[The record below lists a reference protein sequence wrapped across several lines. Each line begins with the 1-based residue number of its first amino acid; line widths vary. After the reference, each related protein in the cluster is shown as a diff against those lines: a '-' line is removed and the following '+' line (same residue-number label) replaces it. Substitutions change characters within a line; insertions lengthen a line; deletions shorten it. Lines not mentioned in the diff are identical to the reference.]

1 MKNKWKNQR
10 LWVKLTFMVLIT
22 VALTVSVL
30 YLLLTN
36 RIYEA
41 TQTQE
46 EAQLLSIAEIVAAQ
60 PLVIE
65 TLRTGAT
72 NPEIQS
78 YTDQITETYQLDF
91 VVVMTMER
99 IRLTHPDPAKI
110 NEPFQGGDEEAAL
123 AGQETTS
130 IAQGTLGQSLRAF
143 VPVFDAE
150 NTEIGV
156 VAIGIKTT
164 TLASIA
170 KKTMQPF
177 SVSFAVSL
185 LFGFAAAI
193 FTAFQLKNQMYN
205 LEPVEIARLLE
216 ERNAM
221 LENTKDAILVTDKN
235 NRVVLSNLEAKK
247 LFQLE
252 AAGAAD
258 KADNP
263 NKADAV
269 DNLNEALVGL
279 PIQSLLPVAQDLQ
292 QLVGQDKTSDR
303 IYHQDGVDYLLSVAP
318 ITVSKKVIGQII
330 LMRDATELYL
340 LTDQLFNAATYATT
354 LQTQSHDFLNKLHV
368 IYGLAELEEYEELNE
383 YLGKILEPEQEF
395 SHRMIFLVKNPVIA
409 GFLIGERSKFTER
422 NYPFMIEVY
431 PDVPSTTDHMAVQCW
446 INIVRFLDRFILD
459 NQLADE
465 LQIHFGFWNDRLET
479 IYELQ
484 LDPAMQARLE
494 EELRAPFISQL
505 LKKVDG
511 QLACESNDRWLRI
524 SLKTAYRKEGN

>member
-46 EAQLLSIAEIVAAQ
+46 EEQLLSNAEIVAAQ
-60 PLVIE
+60 PLVAE
-65 TLRTGAT
+65 TLSSGAT
-72 NPEIQS
+72 NPEIQA

-91 VVVMTMER
+91 VVVMTMDR
-99 IRLTHPDPAKI
+99 IRFTHPDPDKI

-123 AGQETTS
+123 SGQETTS

-143 VPVFDAE
+143 VSVFNAD

-170 KKTMQPF
+170 QKTMQPF

-185 LFGFAAAI
+185 LFGFGAAV

-247 LFQLE
+247 LFQPE

-258 KADNP
+258 NADAADNP
-263 NKADAV
+263 
-269 DNLNEALVGL
+269 NEALVGL

-292 QLVGQDKTSDR
+292 ALGGQHKPTDR

-409 GFLIGERSKFTER
+409 GFLIGERSKFTEQ

-431 PDVPSTTDHMAVQCW
+431 PDVPPTTDHTAVQCW
-446 INIVRFLDRFILD
+446 INIIRFLDQFILE
-459 NQLADE
+459 NRLADD

-479 IYELQ
+479 VYELQ
-484 LDPAMQARLE
+484 LEPAIKERLT
-494 EELRAPFISQL
+494 EELHAPVIPQL
-505 LKKVDG
+505 LKRVDG
-511 QLACESNDRWLRI
+511 QLEIESNERRVKI

>member
-1 MKNKWKNQR
+1 MITLKQKWKNQR

-30 YLLLTN
+30 YLSLTN

-46 EAQLLSIAEIVAAQ
+46 EEQLLSIAEIVAAQ
-60 PLVIE
+60 PLVIQ
-65 TLRTGAT
+65 TLSNGAT
-72 NPEIQS
+72 NPEVQT
-78 YTDQITETYQLDF
+78 YANQITETYQLDF
-91 VVVMTMER
+91 VVVMTMDR
-99 IRLTHPDPAKI
+99 IRLTHPDPEKI
-110 NEPFQGGDEEAAL
+110 NAPFQGGDEEDAL
-123 AGQETTS
+123 SGQETTS

-143 VPVFDAE
+143 VPVFNAE
-150 NTEIGV
+150 NVEIGV

-185 LFGFAAAI
+185 LFGAAAAI

-205 LEPVEIARLLE
+205 LEPIEIARLLE

-221 LENTKDAILVTDKN
+221 LENTKDAILVTDKD

-247 LFQLE
+247 LFRP
-252 AAGAAD
+252 A
-258 KADNP
+258 KADGTTG
-263 NKADAV
+263 DEL
-269 DNLNEALVGL
+269 DESIVGL

-292 QLVGQDKTSDR
+292 LLAGKDKTTDR
-303 IYHQDGVDYLLSVAP
+303 IYHQDGVDYLLSTAP
-318 ITVSKKVIGQII
+318 ITVAKKVIGQII

-340 LTDQLFNAATYATT
+340 LTDQLFNAATYTTT

-368 IYGLAELEEYEELNE
+368 IYGLADLEEYEELND

-409 GFLIGERSKFTER
+409 GFLIGERSKFTEQ

-431 PDVPSTTDHMAVQCW
+431 PDVPPTTDHTAVQCW
-446 INIVRFLDRFILD
+446 INIIRFLDQFILE
-459 NQLADE
+459 NRLADD

-479 IYELQ
+479 VYELQ
-484 LDPAMQARLE
+484 LEPAMKERLTE
-494 EELRAPFISQL
+494 GLHAPVISQL
-505 LKKVDG
+505 LKRVDG
-511 QLACESNDRWLRI
+511 QLEIESNDRRIKI

>member
-1 MKNKWKNQR
+1 MIKLKQKWKNQR
-10 LWVKLTFMVLIT
+10 LWVKLTFMVLVT

-30 YLLLTN
+30 YLSLTT

-46 EAQLLSIAEIVAAQ
+46 EEQLLSIAEIVAAQ
-60 PLVIE
+60 PLVIQ
-65 TLRTGAT
+65 TLSNGAT
-72 NPEIQS
+72 NPEVQT
-78 YTDQITETYQLDF
+78 YANQITETYQLDF
-91 VVVMTMER
+91 VVVMTMDR
-99 IRLTHPDPAKI
+99 IRLTHPDPEKI
-110 NEPFQGGDEEAAL
+110 NAPFQGGDEEAAL
-123 AGQETTS
+123 SGQETTS

-143 VPVFDAE
+143 VPVFNDD
-150 NTEIGV
+150 NVEIGV

-185 LFGFAAAI
+185 LFGAAAAI

-205 LEPVEIARLLE
+205 LEPIEIARLLE

-221 LENTKDAILVTDKN
+221 LENTKDAILVTDKD

-247 LFQLE
+247 LFQRDELDV
-252 AAGAAD
+252 AI
-258 KADNP
+258 
-263 NKADAV
+263 
-269 DNLNEALVGL
+269 VGL

-292 QLVGQDKTSDR
+292 LLAGQNKTTDR
-303 IYHQDGVDYLLSVAP
+303 IYHQDGVDYLLSTAP
-318 ITVSKKVIGQII
+318 ITVAKKVIGQII

-340 LTDQLFNAATYATT
+340 LTDQLFNAATYTTT

-368 IYGLAELEEYEELNE
+368 IYGLADLEEYEELND

-395 SHRMIFLVKNPVIA
+395 SHHMIFLVKNPVIA
-409 GFLIGERSKFTER
+409 GFLIGERSKFTEQ

-431 PDVPSTTDHMAVQCW
+431 PDVPPTTDHTAVQCW
-446 INIVRFLDRFILD
+446 INIIRFLDQFILE
-459 NQLADE
+459 NRLADD

-479 IYELQ
+479 VYELQ
-484 LDPAMQARLE
+484 LEPAMKARLT
-494 EELRAPFISQL
+494 EELHTPVISQL
-505 LKKVDG
+505 LKRVDG
-511 QLACESNDRWLRI
+511 QLEIESNDRRIKI
-524 SLKTAYRKEGN
+524 SLKTAYRKDGN

>member
-1 MKNKWKNQR
+1 MIKLKQKWKNQR
-10 LWVKLTFMVLIT
+10 LWVKLTLMVLVT

-30 YLLLTN
+30 YLSLTN

-46 EAQLLSIAEIVAAQ
+46 EEQLLSIAEIVAAQ
-60 PLVIE
+60 PLVVE
-65 TLRTGAT
+65 TLSNGAT
-72 NPEIQS
+72 NPEIQA

-91 VVVMTMER
+91 VVVMTMDR
-99 IRLTHPDPAKI
+99 IRLTHPDPDKI

-123 AGQETTS
+123 SGEETTS

-143 VPVFDAE
+143 VPVFNAD

-185 LFGFAAAI
+185 LFGFGAAI

-247 LFQLE
+247 LFQQDEVDE
-252 AAGAAD
+252 AII
-258 KADNP
+258 
-263 NKADAV
+263 
-269 DNLNEALVGL
+269 GL
-279 PIQSLLPVAQDLQ
+279 PIQTLLPVAQDLK
-292 QLVGQDKTSDR
+292 LLAEKNKTSDQ
-303 IYHQDGVDYLLSVAP
+303 IYHQDGVDYLLSTAP
-318 ITVSKKVIGQII
+318 ITVAKKVIGQII

-383 YLGKILEPEQEF
+383 YLSKILEPEQEF

-479 IYELQ
+479 VYELR
-484 LDPAMQARLE
+484 LDPAMQARLA

-511 QLACESNDRWLRI
+511 QLACESIDRWLRI

>member
-1 MKNKWKNQR
+1 MIKLKQKWKNQR
-10 LWVKLTFMVLIT
+10 LWVKLTLMVLVT

-46 EAQLLSIAEIVAAQ
+46 EEQLLSIAEIVAAQ
-60 PLVIE
+60 PLVIQ
-65 TLRTGAT
+65 TLNDGAT
-72 NPEIQS
+72 NPEVQA
-78 YTDQITETYQLDF
+78 YANQITETYQLDF
-91 VVVMTMER
+91 VVVMTMDR
-99 IRLTHPDPAKI
+99 IRLTHPDSDKI

-123 AGQETTS
+123 MGQETTS

-143 VPVFDAE
+143 VPVFDADHA
-150 NTEIGV
+150 EIGV

-177 SVSFAVSL
+177 SISFAVSL
-185 LFGFAAAI
+185 LFGAAAAI

-205 LEPVEIARLLE
+205 LEPIEIARLLE

-221 LENTKDAILVTDKN
+221 LENTKDAILVTDKD
-235 NRVVLSNLEAKK
+235 NRVVLSNLEANK
-247 LFQLE
+247 LFQPDELDGTVGEIGE
-252 AAGAAD
+252 AD
-258 KADNP
+258 TII
-263 NKADAV
+263 
-269 DNLNEALVGL
+269 GL
-279 PIQSLLPVAQDLQ
+279 PIQSLLPIAQELQ
-292 QLVGQDKTSDR
+292 LLSGKDKTTDR
-303 IYHQDGVDYLLSVAP
+303 IYHQDGVDYLLSIAP
-318 ITVSKKVIGQII
+318 ITVARRVIGQII

-340 LTDQLFNAATYATT
+340 LTDQLFNAATYTTT

-368 IYGLAELEEYEELNE
+368 IYGLAELEEYEELND

-431 PDVPSTTDHMAVQCW
+431 PDVPPTTDHTAVQCW
-446 INIVRFLDRFILD
+446 INIIRFLDQFILE
-459 NQLADE
+459 NRLADD

-479 IYELQ
+479 VYELQ
-484 LDPAMQARLE
+484 AEPAMQERLA
-494 EELRAPFISQL
+494 EELHAPFISQL
-505 LKKVDG
+505 LKRVDG
-511 QLACESNDRWLRI
+511 QLEIDNNERRI
-524 SLKTAYRKEGN
+524 KLSLKTAYRKDGK

>member
-1 MKNKWKNQR
+1 MIKLKQKWKNQR
-10 LWVKLTFMVLIT
+10 LWVKLTLMVLVT

-30 YLLLTN
+30 YLSLTN

-46 EAQLLSIAEIVAAQ
+46 EEQLLSIAEIVAAQ
-60 PLVIE
+60 PLVIR
-65 TLRTGAT
+65 TLSEGAT
-72 NPEIQS
+72 NPEVQA
-78 YTDQITETYQLDF
+78 YANQITETYQLDF
-91 VVVMTMER
+91 VVVMTMDR
-99 IRLTHPDPAKI
+99 IRLTHPDPEKI
-110 NEPFQGGDEEAAL
+110 NAPFQGGDEEAAL
-123 AGQETTS
+123 SGEETTS

-143 VPVFDAE
+143 VPVFNAE
-150 NTEIGV
+150 NVEIGV

-185 LFGFAAAI
+185 LFGAAAAI

-205 LEPVEIARLLE
+205 LEPIEIARLLE

-221 LENTKDAILVTDKN
+221 LENTKDAIIVTDKD

-247 LFQLE
+247 LFQRDE
-252 AAGAAD
+252 MDEVIIGM
-258 KADNP
+258 
-263 NKADAV
+263 
-269 DNLNEALVGL
+269 
-279 PIQSLLPVAQDLQ
+279 PIQTLLPVAQDLK
-292 QLVGQDKTSDR
+292 LLAGKNKTTDQ
-303 IYHQDGVDYLLSVAP
+303 IYHQDGVDYLLSTAP
-318 ITVSKKVIGQII
+318 ITVAKKVIGQII

-340 LTDQLFNAATYATT
+340 LTDQLFNAATYTTT

-368 IYGLAELEEYEELNE
+368 IYGLADLEEYEELND

-409 GFLIGERSKFTER
+409 GFLIGERSKFTEQ

-431 PDVPSTTDHMAVQCW
+431 PDVPPTTDHTAVQCW
-446 INIVRFLDRFILD
+446 INIIRFLNQFILE
-459 NQLADE
+459 NRLADD

-479 IYELQ
+479 VYELQ
-484 LDPAMQARLE
+484 VEPAMKAQLM
-494 EELRAPFISQL
+494 EELHAPVIAQL
-505 LKKVDG
+505 LKRVDG
-511 QLACESNDRWLRI
+511 QLEIESNERRIKI
-524 SLKTAYRKEGN
+524 SLKTAYRKDGK

>member
-1 MKNKWKNQR
+1 MIKLKQKWKNQR
-10 LWVKLTFMVLIT
+10 LWVKLTLMVLVT

-30 YLLLTN
+30 YLSLTN

-46 EAQLLSIAEIVAAQ
+46 EEELLSIAEIVAAQ
-60 PLVIE
+60 PLVIQ
-65 TLRTGAT
+65 TLSDGAT
-72 NPEIQS
+72 NLEVQA
-78 YTDQITETYQLDF
+78 YANQITETYQLDF
-91 VVVMTMER
+91 VVVMTMDR
-99 IRLTHPDPAKI
+99 IRLTHPDPEKI
-110 NEPFQGGDEEAAL
+110 NAPFQGGDEEAAL
-123 AGQETTS
+123 SGQETTS

-143 VPVFDAE
+143 VPVFNAE
-150 NTEIGV
+150 NVEIGV

-185 LFGFAAAI
+185 LFGAAAAI

-205 LEPVEIARLLE
+205 LEPIEIARLLE

-221 LENTKDAILVTDKN
+221 LENTKDAIIVTDKD

-247 LFQLE
+247 LFQRDEVDE
-252 AAGAAD
+252 AI
-258 KADNP
+258 
-263 NKADAV
+263 
-269 DNLNEALVGL
+269 VGM
-279 PIQSLLPVAQDLQ
+279 PIQSLLPVAQDLN
-292 QLVGQDKTSDR
+292 QLVGQDKTTDR
-303 IYHQDGVDYLLSVAP
+303 IYHQDGVDYLLSTAP
-318 ITVSKKVIGQII
+318 ITVAKKVIGQII

-340 LTDQLFNAATYATT
+340 LTDQLFNAATYTTT

-368 IYGLAELEEYEELNE
+368 IYGLADLEEYEELND

-409 GFLIGERSKFTER
+409 GFLIGERSKFTEQ

-431 PDVPSTTDHMAVQCW
+431 PDVPPTTDHTAVQCW
-446 INIVRFLDRFILD
+446 INIIRFLDQFILE
-459 NQLADE
+459 NRLADD

-479 IYELQ
+479 VYELQ
-484 LDPAMQARLE
+484 LEPAMKERLT
-494 EELRAPFISQL
+494 EELHAPVIAQL
-505 LKKVDG
+505 LKRVDG
-511 QLACESNDRWLRI
+511 QLDLESNERRIKI
-524 SLKTAYRKEGN
+524 SLKTAYRKDGK

>member
-46 EAQLLSIAEIVAAQ
+46 EEQLLSIAEIVAAQ

-65 TLRTGAT
+65 TLNDGAT
-72 NPEIQS
+72 NPEVQA
-78 YTDQITETYQLDF
+78 YADQITETYQLDF
-91 VVVMTMER
+91 VVVMTMDR

-143 VPVFDAE
+143 VPVFAAE

-193 FTAFQLKNQMYN
+193 FTAFQLKTQMYN
-205 LEPVEIARLLE
+205 LEPIEIARLLE

-235 NRVVLSNLEAKK
+235 NKIVLSNLEAKK
-247 LFQLE
+247 LFHPLQ
-252 AAGAAD
+252 AD
-258 KADNP
+258 GTGGDSEN
-263 NKADAV
+263 
-269 DNLNEALVGL
+269 LVGL
-279 PIQSLLPVAQDLQ
+279 PLQSLLPVAQDLQ
-292 QLVGQDKTSDR
+292 ALGGPSKPTDR
-303 IYHQDGVDYLLSVAP
+303 IYHLDGVDYLLSVAP
-318 ITVSKKVIGQII
+318 ITVSKKTVGQIV

-368 IYGLAELEEYEELNE
+368 IYGLAELEEYAELND
-383 YLGKILEPEQEF
+383 YLGKILEPAQEF

-431 PDVPSTTDHMAVQCW
+431 PDVPPTTDHMAVQCW
-446 INIVRFLDRFILD
+446 INIIRFLNQFILE
-459 NQLADE
+459 NQLADD
-465 LQIHFGFWNDRLET
+465 LQIHFGFWNERLET
-479 IYELQ
+479 VYELQ
-484 LDPAMQARLE
+484 VEPAMQERLAK
-494 EELRAPFISQL
+494 ELHAPMISQL

-511 QLACESNDRWLRI
+511 RLEIESNARRVRI
-524 SLKTAYRKEGN
+524 FLKTAYREEKN

>member
-1 MKNKWKNQR
+1 MIKLKQKWKNQR
-10 LWVKLTFMVLIT
+10 LWVKLTLMVLVT

-41 TQTQE
+41 TQMQE
-46 EAQLLSIAEIVAAQ
+46 EDQLLSIAEIVAAQ
-60 PLVIE
+60 PLVIQ
-65 TLRTGAT
+65 TLSDGDT
-72 NPEIQS
+72 NPEVQD
-78 YTDQITETYQLDF
+78 YANQITETYQLDF
-91 VVVMTMER
+91 VVVMTMDR
-99 IRLTHPDPAKI
+99 IRLTHPDPEKI
-110 NEPFQGGDEEAAL
+110 NAPFQGGDEEAAL
-123 AGQETTS
+123 SGQETTS

-143 VPVFDAE
+143 VPVFNAE
-150 NTEIGV
+150 NVEIGV

-170 KKTMQPF
+170 KRTMQPF

-185 LFGFAAAI
+185 LFGAAAAI

-205 LEPVEIARLLE
+205 LEPIEIARLLE

-221 LENTKDAILVTDKN
+221 LENTKDAIIVTDKD

-247 LFQLE
+247 LFQRDELDE
-252 AAGAAD
+252 AII
-258 KADNP
+258 
-263 NKADAV
+263 
-269 DNLNEALVGL
+269 GL

-292 QLVGQDKTSDR
+292 LLAGQNKTTDR
-303 IYHQDGVDYLLSVAP
+303 IYHQDGVDYLLSTAP
-318 ITVSKKVIGQII
+318 ITVAKKVIGQII

-340 LTDQLFNAATYATT
+340 LTDQLFNAATYTTT

-368 IYGLAELEEYEELNE
+368 IYGLADLEEYEELND

-409 GFLIGERSKFTER
+409 GFLIGERSKFTEQ

-431 PDVPSTTDHMAVQCW
+431 PDVPPTTDHTAVQCW
-446 INIVRFLDRFILD
+446 INIIRFLDQFILE
-459 NQLADE
+459 NRLADD

-479 IYELQ
+479 VYELQ
-484 LDPAMQARLE
+484 LEPAMKERLT
-494 EELRAPFISQL
+494 EELHTPVISQL
-505 LKKVDG
+505 LKRVDG
-511 QLACESNDRWLRI
+511 QLEIESNERRIKI
-524 SLKTAYRKEGN
+524 SLKTAYRKDGK

>member
-1 MKNKWKNQR
+1 MIKLKQKWKNQR
-10 LWVKLTFMVLIT
+10 LWVKLTFMVLVT

-41 TQTQE
+41 TQKQE
-46 EAQLLSIAEIVAAQ
+46 EEQLLSIAEIVAAQ

-65 TLRTGAT
+65 TLSDGTT
-72 NPEIQS
+72 NQEVQA
-78 YTDQITETYQLDF
+78 YADQITETYQLDF
-91 VVVMTMER
+91 VVVMTMDR
-99 IRLTHPDPAKI
+99 IRLTHPDPEKI
-110 NEPFQGGDEEAAL
+110 NKPFQGGDEEAAL
-123 AGQETTS
+123 SGQETTS

-143 VPVFDAE
+143 VPVFDAD
-150 NTEIGV
+150 NAEIGV

-177 SVSFAVSL
+177 SISFAVSL
-185 LFGFAAAI
+185 LFGIAAAT

-205 LEPVEIARLLE
+205 LEPIEIARLLE

-221 LENTKDAILVTDKN
+221 LENTKDAILVTDKD

-247 LFQLE
+247 LFQRDELDE
-252 AAGAAD
+252 AII
-258 KADNP
+258 
-263 NKADAV
+263 
-269 DNLNEALVGL
+269 GL
-279 PIQSLLPVAQDLQ
+279 PVQSLLPVAQDLN
-292 QLVGQDKTSDR
+292 LLAGKDKTSDR
-303 IYHQDGVDYLLSVAP
+303 IYHQDGVDYLLSTAP
-318 ITVSKKVIGQII
+318 ITVAKKVIGQII

-340 LTDQLFNAATYATT
+340 LTDQLFNAATYTTT

-368 IYGLAELEEYEELNE
+368 IYGLADLEEYEELND

-409 GFLIGERSKFTER
+409 GFLIGERSKFTEQ

-431 PDVPSTTDHMAVQCW
+431 PDVPPTTDHTAVQCW
-446 INIVRFLDRFILD
+446 INIIRFLDQFILE
-459 NQLADE
+459 NRLADD

-479 IYELQ
+479 VYELQ
-484 LDPAMQARLE
+484 LEPAMKERLTE
-494 EELRAPFISQL
+494 GLHAPVISQL
-505 LKKVDG
+505 LKRVDG
-511 QLACESNDRWLRI
+511 QLEIESNERRI
-524 SLKTAYRKEGN
+524 KILLKTAYRKEGN